1 MWSHLPWHAEQA
13 PGSAKGNA
21 SAGLLTVVWTSQG
34 LQSGSVHQRLIL
46 RQGTRI
52 PRNQARKRQTRCAAP
67 SKSSAF
73 LGTVGQR
80 QAVEE
85 AAKHLPLGG
94 VGRVRVGT
102 LGPMSASTWASSA
115 EGCRPGG
122 DSAGT
127 RTSPH
132 RNWVGRS
139 VPLMSVMAVF
149 LGTPR

>member
-34 LQSGSVHQRLIL
+34 LQSGFVHQRLIL

-94 VGRVRVGT
+94 VGRVGGGPWGQCLPPHGPLVLRAADLVVTVRAHAPRPTGT
-102 LGPMSASTWASSA
+102 GWAGA
-115 EGCRPGG
+115 CR
-122 DSAGT
+122 
-127 RTSPH
+127 
-132 RNWVGRS
+132 
-139 VPLMSVMAVF
+139 
-149 LGTPR
+149 